1 MSIDESHIEDPD
13 GCGGNAAPYVLGA
26 LTDDEHE
33 AFRAHLASC
42 SVCREE
48 VAALQVV
55 ASALPAATPQL
66 SAPPELK
73 RRVMATVREDAR
85 RREAHESHDL
95 RASSRE
101 AGRHGAGAS
110 AGAGFRVG
118 MPAWLRWRPN
128 VAVAVL
134 AAVVVALA
142 VVALSSGF
150 GSGGGAGSTAT
161 RVIRAQVLPSRASAS
176 LSVAGGRA
184 QLNIADMPQ
193 TAPGRVYEV
202 WLKRSASGRAL
213 PTDALFTVDAAG
225 AASVGVPGSVSGV
238 REIMVTSEPL
248 GGSRVPTLPALIVA
262 RLT

>member
-1 MSIDESHIEDPD
+1 VSSDEPRIEDCD

-26 LTDDEHE
+26 LADEEHE
-33 AFRAHLASC
+33 AFRVHLESC

-55 ASALPAATPQL
+55 ASALPAAAPQL

-73 RRVMATVREDAR
+73 RRLMASVREDAR
-85 RREAHESHDL
+85 RREAHESHGL

-101 AGRHGAGAS
+101 AARSRRRADAGAGA
-110 AGAGFRVG
+110 GG
-118 MPAWLRWRPN
+118 WLRWRPN

-134 AAVVVALA
+134 AAAVVALA
-142 VVALSSGF
+142 VVALSSGSS
-150 GSGGGAGSTAT
+150 SGGGAGSPVT
-161 RVIRAQVLPSRASAS
+161 RVIRAQVLPARASAS

-184 QLNIADMPQ
+184 QLDIADMPQ

-202 WLKRSASGRAL
+202 WIKRSASGQAL

-225 AASVGVPGSVSGV
+225 GATVGVPGSVSGV

-248 GGSRVPTLPALIVA
+248 GGSSVPTLPALIVA

>member
-1 MSIDESHIEDPD
+1 VSIDEPHIEDQD

-26 LTDDEHE
+26 LADGEHE
-33 AFRAHLASC
+33 AFSVHLQSC

-48 VAALQVV
+48 VAALHVV
-55 ASALPAATPQL
+55 ALALPAAAPQL
-66 SAPPELK
+66 SAPLELK
-73 RRVMATVREDAR
+73 RRVMSTVREDAR
-85 RREAHESHDL
+85 RREAHES
-95 RASSRE
+95 RESRE
-101 AGRHGAGAS
+101 ARASGRRAGGS
-110 AGAGFRVG
+110 AGAGSRVG
-118 MPAWLRWRPN
+118 TPAWLGWRPN

-134 AAVVVALA
+134 AAAVVALA
-142 VVALSSGF
+142 VIALSSGS
-150 GSGGGAGSTAT
+150 GSGEGAASPAT
-161 RVIRAQVLPSRASAS
+161 RVIRAQVLPARASAS

-202 WLKRSASGRAL
+202 WTKRSASGRAL